1 MQKLSIIIPVYN
13 EESTIKQVIE
23 KVKNVKLKEFS
34 KEIIIVEDCSTD
46 QTKEILKNIKDYSL
60 KIFFHD
66 INRGKG
72 AAIRTAL
79 KNSTGDLILI
89 QDADLEYNPEEY
101 PKLLRPF
108 EDKNVK
114 VVYGSRIEV
123 IKKNLNKMYKL
134 HYFGNLALTLLT
146 NILYGTKISD
156 METCYK
162 VFRKEV
168 MKNINL
174 KSKRFDFE
182 PEITAKILKKGYKI
196 HEVPIDFHGRKFDEG
211 KKITWKDGIKAAYY
225 LVKYRFMD

>member
-13 EESTIKQVIE
+13 EEKTIKQVIE
-23 KVKNVKLKEFS
+23 KVKNVKLKDFS

-46 QTKEILKNIKDYSL
+46 KTKDILKYLKDYSL

-66 INRGKG
+66 INKGKG
-72 AAIRTAL
+72 AAVRTGL
-79 KNSTGDLILI
+79 KNSTGDIILI

-101 PKLLRPF
+101 SKLLEPF
-108 EDKNVK
+108 EDRNVK
-114 VVYGSRIEV
+114 VVYGSRLEV
-123 IKKNLNKMYKL
+123 IRKNLSKMYKL
-134 HYFGNLALTLLT
+134 HYFGNLILTLLT
-146 NILYGTKISD
+146 NIFYGTKISD
-156 METCYK
+156 METGYK

-174 KSKRFDFE
+174 KSRRFDLE

-211 KKITWKDGIKAAYY
+211 KKITWKDGIKAVYY

>member
-13 EESTIKQVIE
+13 EEKTIKQVIE

-46 QTKEILKNIKDYSL
+46 KTREILKNLKDYSL

-66 INRGKG
+66 INKGKG
-72 AAIRTAL
+72 AAVRTGL
-79 KNSTGDLILI
+79 KNSTGEIILI

-101 PKLLRPF
+101 PKLLKPF

-114 VVYGSRIEV
+114 VVYGSRLEV
-123 IKKNLNKMYKL
+123 IRKNLSKMYKL
-134 HYFGNLALTLLT
+134 HYFGNLILTLLT

-156 METCYK
+156 METGYK

-168 MKNINL
+168 MENMNL
-174 KSKRFDFE
+174 KSRRFDLE
-182 PEITAKILKKGYKI
+182 PEITAKILKRGYKI
-196 HEVPIDFHGRKFDEG
+196 HEVPIGFNGRKFAEG
-211 KKITWKDGIKAAYY
+211 KKITWVDGLKAAYY
-225 LVKYRFMD
+225 LLKYKFMD